1 MLCGICKKN
10 QATKTYEQIK
20 NGKKAVEYYCL
31 DCYHRQFITSEGE
44 TGAGLSVCP
53 YCSATAEEVKKRNLV
68 GCAYCYK
75 AFKKILYPVV
85 AKLQGGEAHK
95 GKKPLGGD
103 MERLARRR
111 YEAKTVMEMLQ
122 KDGDFEG
129 ARAYAERLNALEN
142 GYGEEDFVWHKRP
155 DLSKLS

>member
-20 NGKKAVEYYCL
+20 NGKKTVDYYCL
-31 DCYHRQFITSEGE
+31 ECYHRFFITADGE
-44 TGAGLSVCP
+44 AIGAAVCP
-53 YCSATAEEVKKRNLV
+53 YCKTTAEEVKKRNLV

-75 AFKKILYPVV
+75 AFQKLLYPVV

-95 GKKPLGGD
+95 GKKPLGGKL
-103 MERLARRR
+103 ERAARQR
-111 YEAKTVMEMLQ
+111 YEAKTVSELLQ
-122 KDGDFEG
+122 KQGDFEG

-142 GYGEEDFVWHKRP
+142 GYGEEDFVWRKRL
-155 DLSKLS
+155 DLSKRS